1 MSIISASCIFDAE
14 RCVIATDKQYD
25 VMFTVSL
32 SGQHTLAAWEEEY
45 DKEVGVPFDFRIM
58 PDDLRI
64 VIFTAKGERIGVID
78 ELDYWPINEA
88 HTEFQFMGKM
98 PREIL
103 EYINASGQTQ
113 DYRFMVLANC
123 ADNTSGEEY
132 ITYSQAQLDPRN
144 ETSAIPMWGVKVAD
158 VKPLYN
164 SSNLD
169 LGDISLL
176 RAAAKIEVKLCDKLK
191 KDGTTI
197 NSATLKYYNQTGYV
211 LPSGWSQVADTKKLD
226 QENCF
231 RIYRHAAI
239 NMPFIKD
246 EKSGDYY
253 IYITEYDNINYTDER
268 NKISIE
274 FTVNGEV
281 KYFED
286 AISFCEYENGA
297 PLEDSHYNIVR
308 NHIYEFEV
316 LSIAGSSL
324 VLEYTVADWTTENW
338 GNGKEYEEHDLSY
351 PTYHNPVVPYE
362 FLVLN
367 GTQQANYVIT
377 QQPTMHFSGKNFPE
391 NGGFHCYFQIL
402 APKDVQWKP
411 SFTASKENYQLRVYK
426 VDKNLSQSSEAI
438 FDSAEEGKQGNIG
451 ACGAGE
457 WYHIVIFPLSDDGA
471 GSTEIEF
478 GISYYQ
484 AWTDQYINLYV
495 NGEYG
500 NIRWPN
506 SGSNP
511 KLINIRHTS
520 QPQQAID
527 EEEE

>member
-32 SGQHTLAAWEEEY
+32 SGQHTRAAWEEEY
-45 DKEVGVPFDFRIM
+45 PSEVGVPFDFRIM
-58 PDDLRI
+58 PDNLRM
-64 VIFTAKGERIGVID
+64 VVFTDDGERVGVIAD
-78 ELDYWPINEA
+78 LDYWPINEA

-113 DYRFMVLANC
+113 GYRFMVLANC
-123 ADNTSGEEY
+123 ADNSSGEEY
-132 ITYSQAQLDPRN
+132 ITYSQAQLDPTN
-144 ETSAIPMWGVKVAD
+144 ETSSIPMWGVKEVD
-158 VKPLYN
+158 VTPLYN
-164 SSNLD
+164 RDRLD
-169 LGDISLL
+169 IGDISLL

-191 KDGTTI
+191 SERTTI
-197 NSATLKYYNQTGYV
+197 NSASLKYYNQTGYV
-211 LPSGWSQVADTKKLD
+211 LPSGWSQVTDTKKLD
-226 QENCF
+226 QERCF
-231 RIYRHAAI
+231 RIYRHAAL
-239 NMPFIKD
+239 NMPFIEDK
-246 EKSGDYY
+246 ETGAYY
-253 IYITEYDNINYTDER
+253 IYITEYDNINYSGER

-274 FTVNGEV
+274 FMVGGEP

-286 AISFCEYENGA
+286 AISFCEYHDGA
-297 PLEDSHYNIVR
+297 PVENSHYNIVR

-324 VLEYTVADWTTENW
+324 VLEYTVADWTTEDW
-338 GNGKEYEEHDLSY
+338 GNGLEYEEHDLSY

-367 GTQQANYVIT
+367 GTQQASYVIT
-377 QQPTMHFSGKNFPE
+377 QQPTMHYNAGKPE
-391 NGGFHCYFQIL
+391 EGGFHCYFQIL
-402 APKDVQWKP
+402 APNNVEWKP

-426 VDKNLSQSSEAI
+426 LNSSLVQSSEAI
-438 FDSAEEGKQGNIG
+438 FDSGVEGKQGNIG

-457 WYHIVIFPLSDDGA
+457 WYHIVVFPLSDDGA
-471 GSTEIEF
+471 DSTVIEF

-484 AWTDQYINLYV
+484 EWTDQYINLYV

-520 QPQQAID
+520 QPQQANDD
-527 EEEE
+527 EEE

>member
-32 SGQHTLAAWEEEY
+32 SGQHTRAEWEEGY
-45 DKEVGVPFDFRIM
+45 DPSEVGVPFDFRIM

-64 VIFTAKGERIGVID
+64 VIFTADGKRIGVID

-113 DYRFMVLANC
+113 GYRFMVLANC

-132 ITYSQAQLDPRN
+132 ITYSQAQLDPTN
-144 ETSAIPMWGVKVAD
+144 ETSAIPMWGVKEVD

-164 SSNLD
+164 RNRLD

-176 RAAAKIEVKLCDKLK
+176 RAAAKIEVKLCDELK
-191 KDGTTI
+191 EDTTI

-211 LPSGWSQVADTKKLD
+211 LPSGWSQVTDTKKLD
-226 QENCF
+226 QEGCF
-231 RIYRHAAI
+231 RIYRHAAV
-239 NMPFIKD
+239 NMPFIEDK
-246 EKSGDYY
+246 ETGNYY
-253 IYITEYDNINYTDER
+253 VYITEYDNINYSGER

-274 FTVNGEV
+274 FMVNGEK

-286 AISFCEYENGA
+286 AISFCKYVDGA
-297 PLEDSHYNIVR
+297 PVEDSHYNIVR

-324 VLEYTVADWTTENW
+324 VLEYTVADWTTEDW
-338 GNGKEYEEHDLSY
+338 GDGMEYEEHDLSY
-351 PTYHNPVVPYE
+351 PTYHNPVVPYA
-362 FLVLN
+362 FLSSTN
-367 GTQQANYVIT
+367 QSNFVIT
-377 QQPTMHFSGKNFPE
+377 QQPTMHYSGVENPE
-391 NGGFHCYFQIL
+391 SGGFHCYFQIL
-402 APKDVQWKP
+402 APEDVEWKP

-426 VDKNLSQSSEAI
+426 LNSSLVQNSEAI
-438 FDSAEEGKQGNIG
+438 FDSGETGKQGNIG
-451 ACGAGE
+451 ECGAGE

-471 GSTEIEF
+471 DKTEIEF

-484 AWTDQYINLYV
+484 KWTDQYINLYV

-520 QPQQAID
+520 QPQQANDD
-527 EEEE
+527 EEE